1 MAMRPFASINAA
13 VSFVTVVL
21 CFYAG
26 QYMTYF
32 SVGLTN
38 VHPLV
43 NSPQLGGYDVCAQY
57 PGVMPVGK
65 TVKLDCEN
73 STDLEPKRYVVV
85 VVQLPTADSLSLCDM
100 EVHALEG

>member
-1 MAMRPFASINAA
+1 
-13 VSFVTVVL
+13 
-21 CFYAG
+21 
-26 QYMTYF
+26 MTYV

-57 PGVMPVGK
+57 PGVVPVGK
-65 TVKLDCEN
+65 TVRLDCAN
-73 STDLEPKRYVVV
+73 STDLEPKRYV